1 MSAQRAG
8 EHRVTEQ
15 YREPLPYGSRG
26 GLGIGQAAPWFAICF
41 LVVLLGLI
49 LGGWMFVHW
58 LETDAWHTHPI
69 AVCIFYAVCAS
80 PFAWFA
86 FVAIDRHVEWKKDR
100 NAQRTVVYN
109 QAEALQLNAGRGFNT
124 EVEGGLTTI
133 RVINPASLAQASK
146 ETNNYYGDSDDEGD
160 DEDIPQIESPRPR
173 DEYLNISEDYQP
185 HADEFLSG
193 RKLIAGI
200 SGSGKSNSVADVC
213 EEFGRLGV
221 PMILADTEN
230 EYQALGNKR
239 YLPNYMLADRS
250 HVTKDNAEQFGHY
263 ILENHKQVIL
273 DLTDYDA
280 EEGAWVMVNIIKGMK
295 AWEEKFAN
303 ELRIPCEFLLEEA
316 PTWLPQNAGES
327 PLKGTEV
334 WQPLQDAFFNNLVR
348 KGRKRG
354 LGITVICQR
363 VAEIDKRALQSNAKI
378 LHRQT
383 DINDL
388 KKYREM
394 GLKDEETLSL
404 GDGEAYFFSSKV
416 SKKLIQ
422 MRLRNSPHGANTPG
436 LKALQAHSITGTPSV
451 LDFQSWVP
459 EQGGGNGHQ
468 ELARGGLG
476 GFSEVQTSA
485 RTTILDGR
493 NYAGWE
499 DGTDTLIIEP
509 VEPLPAEL
517 PSVFQAS
524 NDAAD
529 GKYKFS
535 PSESVI
541 VVELYKAYRSI
552 DKVLGHMERGG
563 RWHKD
568 ASRLIREAGLL

>member
-1 MSAQRAG
+1 MSNQREG

-15 YREPLPYGSRG
+15 YREPLGSARG
-26 GLGIGQAAPWFAICF
+26 VIGIGQAAPWFAICF
-41 LVVLLGLI
+41 LIVLLGLV
-49 LGGWMFVHW
+49 LGGWMFVSW
-58 LETDAWHTHPI
+58 LTTDAWHAHPI
-69 AVCIFYAVCAS
+69 AVCIFYVVCAS
-80 PFAWFA
+80 PFAWWA
-86 FVAIDRHVEWKKDR
+86 YTAVDNHMENKRDRA
-100 NAQRTVVYN
+100 AQRSVIYN

-124 EVEGGLTTI
+124 EVEGALTTI
-133 RVINPASLAQASK
+133 RVINPVSLASASK
-146 ETNNYYGDSDDEGD
+146 ETNNYYGDIGD
-160 DEDIPQIESPRPR
+160 GEEDVPQIEAPRAE

-200 SGSGKSNSVADVC
+200 SGSGKSNTVATIC
-213 EEFGRLGV
+213 EEYGRLGV

-230 EYQALGNKR
+230 EYQALGNNL

-273 DLTDYDA
+273 DLTDYDR
-280 EEGAWVMVNIIKGMK
+280 EEAAWVMVNIIKGMK
-295 AWEEKFAN
+295 DWEEKFAN
-303 ELRIPCEFLLEEA
+303 ELRIPCEFMLEEA
-316 PTWLPQNAGES
+316 PTWLPQNVGES
-327 PLKGTEV
+327 PLKGTTV

-394 GLKDEETLSL
+394 GVSDAETTSL
-404 GDGEAYFFSSKV
+404 GDGEAYFFSSRV
-416 SKKLIQ
+416 SKMLIQ
-422 MRLRNSPHGANTPG
+422 MRERYSPHGANTPG
-436 LKALQAHSITGTPSV
+436 LKALRAHNIAVSPVTP
-451 LDFQSWVP
+451 DFRLWAPS
-459 EQGGGNGHQ
+459 QGEGNGHQ
-468 ELARGGLG
+468 KPVYGNLG
-476 GFSEVQTSA
+476 GFPEVHANSQTA
-485 RTTILDGR
+485 ILDGP
-493 NYAGWE
+493 YPSVWE
-499 DGTDTLIIEP
+499 GGDDTMVLEP
-509 VEPLPAEL
+509 VESLPTEL
-517 PSVFQAS
+517 PIDFQTS
-524 NDAAD
+524 NSMPD

-535 PSESVI
+535 PDEGRL
-541 VVELYKAYRSI
+541 VVELYKAYRNI
-552 DKVLGHMERGG
+552 DKVLAHMERGA